1 MGNAS
6 HATPTATPSFPLVAV
21 ALLLVPERFQSPPLL
36 VGSDID
42 RSSASLMEFRHNN
55 PNEIGIG
62 SSSSTAYNSSLVR
75 GGSAF
80 SKPALSSSSS
90 LVSPRAV
97 PGGGGGGGGLR
108 NGHVFGHAQTP
119 PPSTLEMA
127 PAVIDR
133 ALQSVAK
140 NTDQS
145 SVSNSPPPAGASGV
159 AASASA
165 KAKSSA
171 EADVSAKYKECL
183 RNHAAA
189 LGGHVLDGCG
199 EFMPGGE
206 PETADALRCAAC
218 GCHRS
223 FHRREQDG
231 GGGSSFFHCATRL
244 PLLLPPPQ
252 AHSRHQKQFQF
263 GGFPANPSPAAGMP
277 GFVHFGGGG
286 GNNPSGSGGTT
297 TESSSEE
304 RIRTGTPTPAAAAM
318 PRKRFRTKFSTE
330 QKEKMLAFAERI
342 GWRIQRQDDTMVQQ
356 FCAEIG
362 VRRQVL
368 KVWMHNNKHA
378 TEQQPMVQQSNHHP
392 QLLQ

>member
-1 MGNAS
+1 
-6 HATPTATPSFPLVAV
+6 
-21 ALLLVPERFQSPPLL
+21 
-36 VGSDID
+36 
-42 RSSASLMEFRHNN
+42 MEFRHN
-55 PNEIGIG
+55 PNENIGIG

-80 SKPALSSSSS
+80 SKPTLSSSSS
-90 LVSPRAV
+90 LVSPRA
-97 PGGGGGGGGLR
+97 PGGGGGGLR
-108 NGHVFGHAQTP
+108 NGHIFGHAQTP

-127 PAVIDR
+127 PTVIDHPP
-133 ALQSVAK
+133 QSVAK

-145 SVSNSPPPAGASGV
+145 SISNSPPPVGASGV
-159 AASASA
+159 AASTNV
-165 KAKSSA
+165 KAKISAGAA

-199 EFMPGGE
+199 EFMPDGE

-231 GGGSSFFHCATRL
+231 SGGSSYFHGGLRL
-244 PLLLPPPQ
+244 PLLLPPPPPPQ
-252 AHSRHQKQFQF
+252 AHSLHQKQFQF
-263 GGFPANPSPAAGMP
+263 GSFPANPSPAAGMP
-277 GFVHFGGGG
+277 GFVHFGG

-304 RIRTGTPTPAAAAM
+304 RIRTGTPTPAAAGAM
-318 PRKRFRTKFSTE
+318 PRKRFRTKFTAE

-342 GWRIQRQDDTMVQQ
+342 GWRIQRQDDSMVQQ

-378 TEQQPMVQQSNHHP
+378 TVRKPQRQPTPPPRPPSPTPPKQEQQSMVQQSNHHP
-392 QLLQ
+392 QHLQ

>member
-1 MGNAS
+1 
-6 HATPTATPSFPLVAV
+6 
-21 ALLLVPERFQSPPLL
+21 
-36 VGSDID
+36 
-42 RSSASLMEFRHNN
+42 MEFRHNN

-378 TEQQPMVQQSNHHP
+378 TVRKQQPTPTPPPPPLSPPPPKQEQQPMVQQSNHHP